1 MPRPILPRRIP
12 AATLDSILT
21 LISEGWQ
28 TTEDAFM
35 EAGISRFAVQ
45 YALRD
50 GRAADEKWESGTTL
64 TAAESELRGFYLK
77 VEEARAK
84 QNAVLRRLSFGA
96 PKIPGDITC
105 NPKEESPAALRVY
118 VLTCRALRTPWRD
131 PDELA
136 AIAAHAA
143 ASAGKPTEEP
153 TAEATPQPTEAQRT
167 ALARKLAAELGY
179 DLVPRATDAG

>member
-35 EAGISRFAVQ
+35 EFGISRYAVQ

-50 GRAADEKWESGTTL
+50 GRAADDKWESGSAL
-64 TAAESELRGFYLK
+64 TAAENELRGFYMK
-77 VEEARAK
+77 VEAARSK
-84 QNAVLRRLSFGA
+84 QNAVLRRLAFGA
-96 PKIPGDITC
+96 VKAPGDVVGD
-105 NPKEESPAALRVY
+105 PRAESPAALKVY
-118 VLTCRALRTPWRD
+118 LLTCRALRTPFRD

-136 AIAAHAA
+136 AVAAYTKAEGGDTEPPPTPAA
-143 ASAGKPTEEP
+143 PVTPTREQSEAYLRREAARLGFTLAPIEP
-153 TAEATPQPTEAQRT
+153 TP
-167 ALARKLAAELGY
+167 
-179 DLVPRATDAG
+179 